1 MNLYA
6 EKALEISKISIG
18 HEERTTDWIH
28 SRFLSGKSM
37 RSRWVLSIGKT
48 FFLNCKHIFRSE
60 QMIMLRLAKKI

>member
-28 SRFLSGKSM
+28 SRLFKWQINEVSLGPVDRKD
-37 RSRWVLSIGKT
+37 
-48 FFLNCKHIFRSE
+48 IF
-60 QMIMLRLAKKI
+60 